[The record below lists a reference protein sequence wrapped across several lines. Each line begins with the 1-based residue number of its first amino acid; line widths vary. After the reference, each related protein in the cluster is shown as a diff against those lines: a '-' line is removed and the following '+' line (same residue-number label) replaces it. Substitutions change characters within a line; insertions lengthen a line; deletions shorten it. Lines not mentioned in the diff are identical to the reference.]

1 MKNKTIISLLLIGA
15 MLFCFGVISTKQD
28 VVYAEQSKVFVSG
41 ESELTVKADTM
52 EIEFFVKE
60 VTENFSNGQDKISGT
75 FDCMQKSLKQIDEN
89 IVCTITCMCCN
100 PRMKKDSTMYEFEMC
115 INVCTSQLDK
125 LEEIIKTAGECGA
138 KGYSGVFYSIKDK
151 KNLFDN
157 AIEGAKL
164 DAINKARNMD
174 KELELDKLFVQDVYC
189 FEQNSNIVVKAVV
202 KANFVKVQKSPE
214 VTTKEYMLNQ
224 DDLTNTNLVDEL

>member
-1 MKNKTIISLLLIGA
+1 MKNKTIISLLIIGA
-15 MLFCFGVISTKQD
+15 MLFCFGVISTNQD
-28 VVYAEQSKVFVSG
+28 VVYADSNKVFVSG

-60 VTENFSNGQDKISGT
+60 VTEDFSNGQDKISST
-75 FDCMQKSLKQIDEN
+75 FECMQDSLKQIDEN

-100 PRMKKDSTMYEFEMC
+100 PKIKKESTIYEFEMC

-125 LEEIIKTAGECGA
+125 MEEIIKSAGKCGA
-138 KGYSGVFYSIKDK
+138 KGYSGVFYSLKDK

-157 AIEGAKL
+157 AIENAKQ

-189 FEQNSNIVVKAVV
+189 FEQNTNIVVKAMV
-202 KANFVKVQKSPE
+202 KANFVKVEKPPE
-214 VTTKEYMLNQ
+214 VTTEEYMLNQ
-224 DDLTNTNLVDEL
+224 EDLNKTNLVDEL